1 MQSRL
6 LSVFLITLFV
16 TISFAQEKNKFNPYS
31 QPKKWKKEEARLQKL
46 KEDKK
51 DGQKIWELDY
61 GEYRIYKSDGAVA
74 RFESNTSK
82 RTPKKFTA
90 LTGNRKGNSPSKE
103 DIFITYRGTCGQQ
116 IMLET
121 SQLFQHNPLLQT
133 FIKTRKLE
141 DIPIKSML
149 NAMVKGLKTECDE
162 LESVRIKIGPLYLPR
177 TEATGKDEL
186 ITLQANMSKASNW
199 TLKEGFGES
208 LDALV
213 IKFNTG
219 TYLNTYLAVKYEGPC
234 KTVQKLKIEP
244 VFSNNTERY
253 AYRKPTG
260 LLYYENLAK
269 LAIKDFILECPDVES
284 FEFSL
289 PEDIPDSVFRREGTK
304 GVIKANKN
312 NNWELDMSDFGYYS
326 AEAPRINSYSD
337 MITQLETN
345 EFPFF
350 DRYEDFFK
358 LFYED
363 FMDVYGTTCRSNLN
377 NVTKISIHAFESRYN
392 SEGYKVSE
400 TSLGDP
406 QVSFIETKYLR
417 TYKTFSAHNKK
428 TVLYNIFKAYITG
441 KSQNNIEPV
450 RQAILF
456 RLEGSQQIKKYI
468 NSNCSDPKLKTLY
481 NYIQEL
487 AKTN

>member
-1 MQSRL
+1 MYSRL
-6 LSVFLITLFV
+6 LSVFLVSLFV
-16 TISFAQEKNKFNPYS
+16 TVSFGQEKNKFNPYS
-31 QPKKWKKEEARLQKL
+31 QPKKWKAEEARLKKV
-46 KEDKK
+46 KEEKK

-61 GEYRIYKSDGAVA
+61 GEYRLYKSDGSVA

-82 RTPKKFTA
+82 RTPKNFTA
-90 LTGNRKGNSPSKE
+90 LTGNRKGNAPSKE

-116 IMLET
+116 IKVET

-141 DIPIKSML
+141 DIPIESML
-149 NAMVKGLKTECDE
+149 NALVKGLKTECDE
-162 LESVRIKIGPLYLPR
+162 LESVRIHIGPLYIPR

-186 ITLQANMSKASNW
+186 ITIQANMSKSSNW
-199 TLKEGFGES
+199 KLKEGFGES

-219 TYLNTYLAVKYEGPC
+219 PYLNTYLAVKYEGPC
-234 KTVQKLKIEP
+234 ETVQKLKIEP
-244 VFSNNTERY
+244 VFTNNTERY
-253 AYRKPTG
+253 AYRKPKG
-260 LLYYENLAK
+260 LLYYEEVAK
-269 LAIKDFILECPDVES
+269 RSIKAFTLECPDVES

-289 PEDIPDSVFRREGTK
+289 PDDIPDSVFRREGTK
-304 GVIKANKN
+304 GIIKANKN

-326 AEAPRINSYSD
+326 AEAPKINSYSD

-350 DRYEDFFK
+350 ERYEDFFK

-363 FMDVYGTTCRSNLN
+363 FMDVYGTTCRSNLS
-377 NVTKISIHAFESRYN
+377 NVTKISIHAFENRYN
-392 SEGYKVSE
+392 SEGFKVSE
-400 TSLGDP
+400 TSLGAP
-406 QVSFIETKYLR
+406 QVSYIETKYLR
-417 TYKTFSAHNKK
+417 TYNAFSAHNKK

-487 AKTN
+487 AKPN